1 MAGYTVI
8 VADHS
13 AAGIYS
19 LPAMNSPLR
28 RVAVVENPAGHQ
40 HERDLGSDAPGRV
53 MGWAGVRHAFA
64 PRHTLQQHATEVFVR
79 AIVSAAR
86 PVAGRRVGTEVLVVA
101 APGLRGALRRFV
113 PRHWRVTVMP
123 SGLAKLPAKELRT
136 RVVRFISG
144 PPERPRRVW
153 FGAA

>member
-13 AAGIYS
+13 AAGIYR
-19 LPAMNSPLR
+19 LPATNAPLR
-28 RVAVVENPAGHQ
+28 RIAVVANPAGHR

-53 MGWAGVRHAFA
+53 MGWAGVRHAFTA
-64 PRHTLQQHATEVFVR
+64 RHTLQQHATEMFVR

-86 PVAGRRVGTEVLVVA
+86 PVAGRRPGTEVLVVA
-101 APGLRGALRRFV
+101 APGLRGTLRRF
-113 PRHWRVTVMP
+113 MP
-123 SGLAKLPAKELRT
+123 PLPAKELRT